1 MATFQPCFLDAPE
14 WCEILKDQNMIVGLP
29 QTAPL
34 TVSNK
39 ILAQVSSLLLEVKRL
54 DVLDDREIK
63 DAITQLWRMRRE
75 ILDALDEIMAMAE
88 TNEEEFAPLIC
99 CKDSIYLILIDTT
112 LLRILDSPQAQATQL
127 SDTIQNLQDLSLSS
141 RAFSDVELFRTALD
155 SHIYRHFSIFLSNLA
170 LASKVTPFNMRK
182 MAFMCRIMCSE
193 RRKRDATPHPIWA
206 RFEKAIS
213 GVNEPDWLSR
223 IIAS

>member
-1 MATFQPCFLDAPE
+1 MATFKPCFLDSPE
-14 WCEILKDQNMIVGLP
+14 WSEILKDRNMIVGLP

-39 ILAQVSSLLLEVKRL
+39 ILAQVSTLLLEVKRL
-54 DVLDDREIK
+54 DIMNEMEIR

-75 ILDALDEIMAMAE
+75 ILNALDELVVMVE
-88 TNEEEFAPLIC
+88 KNEDEFAPLIC
-99 CKDSIYLILIDTT
+99 CKNSIYLILIDTT
-112 LLRILDSPQAQATQL
+112 ILRILDSPQAHASQL
-127 SDTIQNLQDLSLSS
+127 SETVQKLQDLSLSS
-141 RAFSDVELFRTALD
+141 RAFSDVEVFRTSLD
-155 SHIYRHFSIFLSNLA
+155 SHIYQNFGIFLSNLA

-206 RFEKAIS
+206 RFEKTIS